1 MREAEFLACEH
12 AMAESIRVSKR
23 AEIAAIS
30 IAVAVVIILAVSAW
44 WLV

>member
-23 AEIAAIS
+23 AEIAAIA
-30 IAVAVVIILAVSAW
+30 IAIVLLISAW